1 MSSKVIN
8 NLNVDSTN
16 QTARTE
22 QSTMGDINIQQT
34 KVDSPLP
41 ETPQKVDQ
49 NKGLEK
55 RNQIKQESSVKAT
68 ETPTET
74 PKTNALG
81 RTFSV
86 SNKKLDIP
94 NSLIPNTERVPRGGQ
109 FRNISIN
116 NGNYANQNSAQ
127 TPFGGTGRLSSINDS
142 SLEERSSKN

>member
-1 MSSKVIN
+1 MSGKVIN

-74 PKTNALG
+74 QKQMHLAEPLA
-81 RTFSV
+81 F
-86 SNKKLDIP
+86 
-94 NSLIPNTERVPRGGQ
+94 LI
-109 FRNISIN
+109 
-116 NGNYANQNSAQ
+116 
-127 TPFGGTGRLSSINDS
+127 
-142 SLEERSSKN
+142 KN